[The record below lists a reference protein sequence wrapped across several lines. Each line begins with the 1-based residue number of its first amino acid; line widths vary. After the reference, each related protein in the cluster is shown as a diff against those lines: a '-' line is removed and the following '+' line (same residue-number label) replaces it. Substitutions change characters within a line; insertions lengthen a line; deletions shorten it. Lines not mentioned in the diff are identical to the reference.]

1 MILLSPLAVF
11 LNIVVEIKYKADP
24 TAIILEALKQL
35 SIVLRC
41 EGDKALTVHS
51 LQAFW
56 GLALCLFSALMTSLT
71 RPQSCWLPCHFGH
84 AKHVCAYR
92 LNPFSHV

>member
-1 MILLSPLAVF
+1 MAFYYSSWNQDTLLILLSPPAVF

-51 LQAFW
+51 H
-56 GLALCLFSALMTSLT
+56 GLSGAWPSASSL
-71 RPQSCWLPCHFGH
+71 L
-84 AKHVCAYR
+84 A
-92 LNPFSHV
+92 